1 MNNMKWKNYSISIC
15 CIAVLITCNFTTT
28 FSQDSTKKDLVINVG
43 YYDMNNKVV
52 YLMVH
57 TKAKINSKFQPVP
70 NQYVNLYLDSIS
82 DANSIAKVKTDENGL
97 AKAIIPSNLK
107 NTWLNSANHNLIG
120 VVEENKDFNK
130 ATSETALTIARLS
143 IDTSTDG
150 KVKNIIASV
159 SALKNNAWLPAKGVE
174 MKVGIS
180 RLGGI
185 LSAGDEATYTTDSTG
200 TVIVPL
206 KKDSIPGD
214 KNGNLILVAKVED
227 NDQYGNLIVEKTVP
241 WGVAL
246 KQEKNFFDQRTL
258 WSTRFRTPIWLLMI
272 AYFIGIGV
280 WGTIIYLVFQI
291 IKIKKLGTE
300 NIATISHQQT
310 TEIPEAKVQLSK

>member
-1 MNNMKWKNYSISIC
+1 MKWKNYSIGFC
-15 CIAVLITCNFTTT
+15 FVALFATCNYTTA
-28 FSQDSTKKDLVINVG
+28 FAQDSTKKDLVLNVG

-57 TKAKINSKFQPVP
+57 TKAKINSKFQPAP
-70 NQYVNLYLDSIS
+70 YQYVNLYLDSIS

-97 AKAIIPSNLK
+97 AKAIIPSGLK
-107 NTWLNSANHNLIG
+107 NTWLNSANHNIIG

-130 ATSETALTIARLS
+130 ATSETAVTIARLS

-159 SALKNNAWLPAKGVE
+159 SAFKNNAWLPAKGVE
-174 MKVGIS
+174 MKVGIN

-200 TVIVPL
+200 SVTVPL

-214 KNGNLILVAKVED
+214 QKGNIILVAKVED
-227 NDQYGNLIVEKTVP
+227 NDQYGNLIIEKTVP
-241 WGVAL
+241 WGVSL

-258 WSTRFRTPIWLLMI
+258 WSTRFRTPIWLLFI

-280 WGTIIYLVFQI
+280 WATIIYLILQI
-291 IKIKKLGTE
+291 VKIKKLGTGK
-300 NIATISHQQT
+300 ISPISQEQN